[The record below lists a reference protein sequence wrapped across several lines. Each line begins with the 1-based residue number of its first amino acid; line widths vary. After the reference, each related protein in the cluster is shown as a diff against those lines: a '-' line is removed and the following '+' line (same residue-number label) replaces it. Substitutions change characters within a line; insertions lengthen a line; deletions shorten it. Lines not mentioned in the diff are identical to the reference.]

1 MRLDIAIIGSP
12 KEPEVAKLTANLAQ
26 RGYPPLIIDTA
37 AFPQQRLLTFADGSW
52 WYQKVN
58 LADVKVF
65 FLRNLHCSELMEK
78 LEGSED
84 PQSIAITALRE
95 KDSMLGS
102 LLRWATEQGKPIL
115 NPLETLLCHYYKIDT
130 VERLRQAGVPVP
142 PMIATND
149 ADIVRAFARTHKHIV
164 CKPLAGGGIA
174 IGLSA
179 NGILEEFY
187 ALLKIAPVMLQAR
200 IHGHDIRAY
209 VLNNQVVAAA
219 STWSTQLDFRTGAQ
233 HFEPTALTQ
242 AEAIGIVHA
251 TQLMSLRF
259 AGIDFKRTVD
269 GQYFVL
275 DVNPAPMFAG
285 FEQITGLEMTDPIAE
300 YLVTMRSSPGIHPS

>member
-1 MRLDIAIIGSP
+1 
-12 KEPEVAKLTANLAQ
+12 
-26 RGYPPLIIDTA
+26 
-37 AFPQQRLLTFADGSW
+37 
-52 WYQKVN
+52 
-58 LADVKVF
+58 
-65 FLRNLHCSELMEK
+65 
-78 LEGSED
+78 
-84 PQSIAITALRE
+84 
-95 KDSMLGS
+95 
-102 LLRWATEQGKPIL
+102 
-115 NPLETLLCHYYKIDT
+115 
-130 VERLRQAGVPVP
+130 
-142 PMIATND
+142 MIATND

-269 GQYFVL
+269 GKYFVL